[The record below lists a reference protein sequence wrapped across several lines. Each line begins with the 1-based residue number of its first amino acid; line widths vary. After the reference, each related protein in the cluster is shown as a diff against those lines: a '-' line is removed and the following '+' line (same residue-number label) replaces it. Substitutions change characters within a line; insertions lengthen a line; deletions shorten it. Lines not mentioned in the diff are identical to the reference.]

1 MGSFSIFHWLL
12 VLVVILILFGA
23 GRLPSVMGDL
33 AKGIKA
39 FRSGLKDDGDKP
51 VDGAVPVVPA
61 TPAAVAPATSQET
74 APQAAVSHQAPV
86 PSPVATVHVA
96 ESQSP
101 SHSAAPMRPPG
112 A

>member
-39 FRSGLKDDGDKP
+39 FRSGLKDDSDKP
-51 VDGAVPVVPA
+51 ADTTTPTATA
-61 TPAAVAPATSQET
+61 TPAAPQVT
-74 APQAAVSHQAPV
+74 ASHQAPV
-86 PSPVATVHVA
+86 TPAPTAQPAANQPVESRPVAHPT
-96 ESQSP
+96 
-101 SHSAAPMRPPG
+101 PPT

>member
-39 FRSGLKDDGDKP
+39 FRSGLKDEGDKP
-51 VDGAVPVVPA
+51 ADTVPPA
-61 TPAAVAPATSQET
+61 TPQVTPPLQATTAPSPQPAPAAQPSESR
-74 APQAAVSHQAPV
+74 PVSHPAP
-86 PSPVATVHVA
+86 PVA
-96 ESQSP
+96 
-101 SHSAAPMRPPG
+101 
-112 A
+112 